1 MPSMSSSELQ
11 QLELTIQG
19 LESQRTLLGDAV
31 TDAALGPLRSRL
43 AKLRSTAGTQHQSQ
57 VLKHVSILFL
67 DVVGSTSL
75 AQRLDDEEVSAV
87 MDGTLKRGTAV
98 VEAHRGKVLQYAGD
112 SILAVFGADRAS
124 EDDAERSVRCGL
136 ALLDLGRTLRAEV
149 QAAHGHAFD
158 FRVGIHS
165 GGVLLGNRIDDDATL
180 HGITV
185 NIAAR
190 MEQSAP
196 PGGLRISHETYAQV
210 RGVFEV
216 ESQEPLSVKGVDAPQ
231 RTYLVVRARPR
242 AFRVTTRGI
251 EGVETR
257 MVGRGSELRS
267 LQAAFERVMTAGA
280 GINGVLVVADAG
292 VGKSRLLYEFDNWAD
307 ARPDRFF
314 IFQARATPQ
323 SVTQPYSVLRD
334 LFAWRFR
341 ITEGDSMQ
349 DAQRKFEDG
358 IVPLFVGDEGRHEA
372 EAHAH
377 LLGQLIGLDYSDSE
391 HIKHIRE
398 DARQIRNRG
407 FNAAAQALRRISAQ
421 GGAPIVIQL
430 DDVQWVDDESLDF
443 IEYLQQVDADVPMLL
458 VMLARPELFE
468 RRSMPEDFAR
478 VDLVP
483 LDRDASRDLAD
494 ELLKK
499 LPHVPTPLRELLT
512 GGADGNPFYME
523 ELVKMLIDQGAIR
536 TAEPWSV
543 DADKLLASKVPHTL
557 TGVLQARLDALT
569 SSERRALQLAS
580 VIGLKF
586 WDAAL
591 AYVDPQSAEQLP
603 ALRRRELIV
612 QDGAQ
617 DSTGEYVFRH
627 QILHQVTYDTL
638 LKRDK
643 RSAHGLTAQWV
654 AQHAEA
660 RDLSLLSTAAD
671 HYEKSGDAPHAAE
684 FYARAAAHNAA
695 TFANE
700 QALDCTARA
709 LVLASPHD
717 SALRWRL
724 LATRERTLEL
734 LARRDLQLQD
744 IEAMLALAE
753 ALPQGAEGDTRRAEA
768 AWRRCDIADRTGDWA
783 CAAGEAR
790 RALELAE
797 RAGAED
803 VALRAMQRLAQALA
817 FQGKP
822 VEGLAIA
829 EVGLARAV
837 ALGSPVAQSRLANA
851 MSLCAAEM
859 GDHAASLRHDLA
871 MLEYC
876 RQAGDRRSEAVAL
889 INCGVAYLRFGAH
902 TQARLHLEQSLE
914 LNAALGNKVVQG
926 GTLAGLSELS
936 LREGDAAAAISH
948 ARAAMDILIAADS
961 RLYQIDAWHNL
972 GNAELALGHWTEAQQ
987 AFEHVEAIAREI
999 DVSTKVPNAL
1009 EGQARVALTRGD
1021 LPMALHLVQ
1030 QLLAYVGD
1038 DEPIPSSTK
1047 LLGTEE
1053 HRIRLTLHQVWGRGH
1068 DARAGAALIAAHD
1081 ALMREAEAIT
1091 DAALQRS
1098 FLKSIPENREIAA
1111 LWERSLKGAEVRPS
1125 G

>member
-1 MPSMSSSELQ
+1 M
-11 QLELTIQG
+11 TIQG

-31 TDAALGPLRSRL
+31 PDAALGPLRSRL
-43 AKLRSTAGTQHQSQ
+43 EKLRSGAGAQHQSQ
-57 VLKHVSILFL
+57 VLKHVSILFM

-75 AQRLDDEEVSAV
+75 AQRLDDEEVTAV
-87 MDGTLKRGTAV
+87 MDGALKRGTAV
-98 VEAHRGKVLQYAGD
+98 VEAHRGKVMQYAGD

-124 EDDAERSVRCGL
+124 EDDAERAVRCGL
-136 ALLDLGRTLRAEV
+136 SLLDLGKTLRAEV
-149 QAAHGHAFD
+149 QAAHGHASFD

-165 GGVLLGNRIDDDATL
+165 GGVLLGNRIDDDETI

-196 PGGLRISHETYAQV
+196 PGGLRISHDTYAQV

-216 ESQEPLSVKGVDAPQ
+216 EAQEPLSVKGVDAPQ
-231 RTYLVVRARPR
+231 RTYLVLCARPR
-242 AFRVTTRGI
+242 AFRVATRGI

-257 MVGRGSELRS
+257 MIGRGSELRS

-280 GINGVLVVADAG
+280 GLHGVLVVADAG

-307 ARPDRFF
+307 AQPDRFF

-334 LFAWRFR
+334 LFAWRFQ
-341 ITEGDSMQ
+341 IMESDSMHV
-349 DAQRKFEDG
+349 ARRKFEDAV
-358 IVPLFVGDEGRHEA
+358 VPLFVGDQGRHEA
-372 EAHAH
+372 LAHAH
-377 LLGQLIGLDYSDSE
+377 LLGQLIGLDYGDSE
-391 HIKHIRE
+391 HIKHIRD
-398 DARQIRNRG
+398 DARQIRSRG
-407 FNAAAQALRRISAQ
+407 FNAAAEVLRRISAQ
-421 GGAPIVIQL
+421 GGSPLVIQL
-430 DDVQWVDDESLDF
+430 DDVQWADDASLDF
-443 IEYLQQVDADVPMLL
+443 IDHLQQVNNDVPTLL
-458 VMLARPELFE
+458 VMLTRPELFE
-468 RRSMPEDFAR
+468 RRSIPDDFAR
-478 VDLVP
+478 VKLEP

-494 ELLKK
+494 ELLKN
-499 LPHVPTPLRELLT
+499 LPDVPMALRELVT

-523 ELVKMLIDQGAIR
+523 ELVKMLIDRGAIHIGD
-536 TAEPWSV
+536 TWSV
-543 DADKLLASKVPHTL
+543 DAAKLLSLKVPHTL
-557 TGVLQARLDALT
+557 TGVLQARLDGLT
-569 SSERRALQLAS
+569 PPERRALQLAS
-580 VIGLKF
+580 VIGVKF

-591 AYVDPQSAEQLP
+591 AYVDAQSAKELP
-603 ALRRRELIV
+603 ALRWRELIMLADA
-612 QDGAQ
+612 QDGA
-617 DSTGEYVFRH
+617 GEYVFRH

-660 RDLSLLSTAAD
+660 RDLGLLSTAAE
-671 HYEKSGDAPHAAE
+671 HYEKAGDGPHAAE

-709 LVLASPHD
+709 LALASPHD

-744 IEAMLALAE
+744 IDAMLALAD
-753 ALPQGAEGDTRRAEA
+753 ALPPGPEGDARRADA

-783 CAAGEAR
+783 CAEREAR

-822 VEGLAIA
+822 IEGLAIG
-829 EVGLARAV
+829 EVGLARAA
-837 ALGSPVAQSRLANA
+837 ALGSPVAQSRLVNA
-851 MSLCAAEM
+851 MALCAAEM

-902 TQARLHLEQSLE
+902 PQARLHLEQSLE

-926 GTLAGLSELS
+926 GTL
-936 LREGDAAAAISH
+936 
-948 ARAAMDILIAADS
+948 
-961 RLYQIDAWHNL
+961 
-972 GNAELALGHWTEAQQ
+972 
-987 AFEHVEAIAREI
+987 
-999 DVSTKVPNAL
+999 
-1009 EGQARVALTRGD
+1009 
-1021 LPMALHLVQ
+1021 
-1030 QLLAYVGD
+1030 
-1038 DEPIPSSTK
+1038 
-1047 LLGTEE
+1047 
-1053 HRIRLTLHQVWGRGH
+1053 
-1068 DARAGAALIAAHD
+1068 
-1081 ALMREAEAIT
+1081 
-1091 DAALQRS
+1091 
-1098 FLKSIPENREIAA
+1098 
-1111 LWERSLKGAEVRPS
+1111 
-1125 G
+1125 